1 MTAKEYLQQVHKMDR
16 QIDSKIEMLTE
27 LNALATKCTAI
38 LTGMPHNPSGSKS
51 QMADTVDK
59 IVDLQ
64 DEINADISR
73 MVEVKAEVIR
83 VIGCVQD
90 INCRILLEKRYLSYK
105 TWEQI
110 ANDMNFGLRYVHI
123 LHKKA
128 LAAVAPFVEKEGA

>member
-1 MTAKEYLQQVHKMDR
+1 MRAKEYLQQVHKMDR

-38 LTGMPHNPSGSKS
+38 LTGMPYNPSGSKS
-51 QMADTVDK
+51 QMADTIDK

-64 DEINADISR
+64 DEINADICR

-90 INCRILLEKRYLSYK
+90 VNCRILLEKRYLSYK
-105 TWEQI
+105 TWERI
-110 ANDMNFGLRYVHI
+110 AADMNFGLRYVHI

-128 LAAVAPFVEKEGA
+128 LADVAPFIEKEGA

>member
-1 MTAKEYLQQVHKMDR
+1 MRAKEYLQQVHKMDR

-51 QMADTVDK
+51 QMADTIDK

-64 DEINADISR
+64 DEINADICR

-90 INCRILLEKRYLSYK
+90 VNCRILLEKRYLSYK
-105 TWEQI
+105 TWERI
-110 ANDMNFGLRYVHI
+110 AADMNFGLRYVHI

-128 LAAVAPFVEKEGA
+128 LADVAPFIEKEGA